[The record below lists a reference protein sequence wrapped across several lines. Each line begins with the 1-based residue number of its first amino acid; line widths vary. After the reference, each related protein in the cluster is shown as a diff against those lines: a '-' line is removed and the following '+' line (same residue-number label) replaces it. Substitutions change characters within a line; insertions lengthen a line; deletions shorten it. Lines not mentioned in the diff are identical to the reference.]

1 MAEPYSYVNFRF
13 RSNFDKVR
21 RSRQIISV
29 FFKFGL
35 DYFLG
40 ALRVNIFTRL
50 RKRKKGYKKLSNAER
65 LRMAFEEL
73 GPTFIKF
80 GQILSTRPDFLPPD
94 YIRELE
100 KLQDTV
106 APIEVKK
113 IQEIIE
119 TELHRPIAQ
128 AFKEFDEQPVASASL
143 SQVHRAVLQNG
154 NVVAVKVQK
163 PDIQNTIELDISILE
178 TFANIIEKR
187 FPEGPFYHPMAM
199 VNELKRTIR
208 KELDFLN
215 EAHNFEKFRTN
226 FKDVNCIKIPEVY
239 WDLTTERLLVME
251 FIDGIKISEI
261 THEKYRS
268 RFDLKK
274 VAHQAAEALLKQILL
289 DGFFHADPHPGNLF
303 VIPPNTIVMLDV
315 GMTGH
320 LDDQSLLSI
329 AKILRAINHRDFD
342 QIIRG
347 LQELG
352 IVMQE
357 VDKTLLRHD
366 IKELL
371 DIYTDR
377 PFKTIS
383 LARMNQDIL
392 DIAMRHRLAIP
403 SNFVMMI
410 RAMSIAETIG
420 KQLESDFD
428 ILEMVKPF
436 TRKIYLKLYSP
447 RSWKKRT
454 ANMLDASVELIE
466 HLPQNIYDLLEKLKE
481 GQFEI
486 HLEHHRLENLA
497 NEIKSSS
504 NRIAVSLIIAALI
517 VGSSI
522 LIHQKIGPMVS
533 NVSVWGII
541 GFVIAIIMGI
551 GLLISSFRKN
561 RRRKF

>member
-1 MAEPYSYVNFRF
+1 M
-13 RSNFDKVR
+13 
-21 RSRQIISV
+21 
-29 FFKFGL
+29 
-35 DYFLG
+35 
-40 ALRVNIFTRL
+40 
-50 RKRKKGYKKLSNAER
+50 
-65 LRMAFEEL
+65 
-73 GPTFIKF
+73 
-80 GQILSTRPDFLPPD
+80 
-94 YIRELE
+94 
-100 KLQDTV
+100 
-106 APIEVKK
+106 
-113 IQEIIE
+113 
-119 TELHRPIAQ
+119 
-128 AFKEFDEQPVASASL
+128 
-143 SQVHRAVLQNG
+143 
-154 NVVAVKVQK
+154 
-163 PDIQNTIELDISILE
+163 
-178 TFANIIEKR
+178 
-187 FPEGPFYHPMAM
+187 
-199 VNELKRTIR
+199 KRTIR

>member
-1 MAEPYSYVNFRF
+1 MCFFFQAE
-13 RSNFDKVR
+13 
-21 RSRQIISV
+21 
-29 FFKFGL
+29 
-35 DYFLG
+35 
-40 ALRVNIFTRL
+40 
-50 RKRKKGYKKLSNAER
+50 
-65 LRMAFEEL
+65 
-73 GPTFIKF
+73 
-80 GQILSTRPDFLPPD
+80 
-94 YIRELE
+94 
-100 KLQDTV
+100 
-106 APIEVKK
+106 
-113 IQEIIE
+113 
-119 TELHRPIAQ
+119 
-128 AFKEFDEQPVASASL
+128 
-143 SQVHRAVLQNG
+143 
-154 NVVAVKVQK
+154 
-163 PDIQNTIELDISILE
+163 
-178 TFANIIEKR
+178 
-187 FPEGPFYHPMAM
+187 
-199 VNELKRTIR
+199 
-208 KELDFLN
+208 
-215 EAHNFEKFRTN
+215 
-226 FKDVNCIKIPEVY
+226 
-239 WDLTTERLLVME
+239 
-251 FIDGIKISEI
+251 DGIRDAQE
-261 THEKYRS
+261 S
-268 RFDLKK
+268 RGL
-274 VAHQAAEALLKQILL
+274 
-289 DGFFHADPHPGNLF
+289 G
-303 VIPPNTIVMLDV
+303 DV
-315 GMTGH
+315 YKR
-320 LDDQSLLSI
+320 Q
-329 AKILRAINHRDFD
+329 DFD